1 MKGREVR
8 ATDNRMTRAHFPE
21 NWTLQ
26 SFPWER
32 QSGVSKSH
40 ILELAE
46 LAFLREASNVCF
58 IGDVGVGKTGLAIG
72 LGRAAVLGGYSC
84 QFSKV
89 ADLVDQLY
97 ASVLDRSTQR
107 LIRRLAAIDL
117 LVLDEFSYVTLN
129 EEQANLLF
137 KLIDAR
143 YRRKATILTSN
154 LGFDD
159 WGTFIPKKAIES
171 ALKDRVTDQC
181 HVVRIEG
188 PTLRAGPRRPTGA
201 ASQAKPSGLQRV
213 PAGETTDG
221 SGKE

>member
-1 MKGREVR
+1 MI
-8 ATDNRMTRAHFPE
+8 RAHFSE
-21 NWTLQ
+21 DWTLA

-32 QSGVSKSH
+32 QPGVSKSR

-46 LAFLREASNVCF
+46 LAFVREASNVCF

-72 LGRAAVLGGYSC
+72 LGREAVRGGHSC
-84 QFSKV
+84 QFSRV
-89 ADLVDQLY
+89 SDLVDQLY

-188 PTLRAGPRRPTGA
+188 PTLRGGPRTQAGSG
-201 ASQAKPSGLQRV
+201 SQTKPSGSKKMQAV
-213 PAGETTDG
+213 EKTDG